1 MKIRFLMTGL
11 LGLMTVTA
19 FAQKGEVSDAQDAY
33 TKFQGIRSNK
43 TLDKQAMESLNAAKT
58 AIDKAAANDKTG
70 NLPQTLALKAAIY
83 SSLALKDTVAASS
96 TPLFTTA
103 QEATTKAKE
112 LDAPKNENSK
122 LIHDADVNMAQYSV
136 NKGIKE
142 YGAGKYDMAYKSF
155 EAYRTVFPEDTT
167 VTYYTALSAANAK
180 MWDPAIADY
189 SKLVTGNY
197 SKSQRIYEDL
207 SAIYLMKGDTAGAIK
222 SMNDALAKYPQ
233 DAVINKR
240 LIETNLQSG
249 KTQEVL
255 DKMQS
260 TIAADPKNKELYYY
274 AGIAYSR
281 VAADAETKAA
291 KEKDPT
297 KLATLNKTADDNRAK
312 AVDMYKKAVEIDP
325 NYFQA
330 NYSLGY
336 SLMSPAIDAFNY
348 ANKLP
353 VTKQKEYDAA
363 MAKANSMFDAAKP
376 YVQKAVDLNPKSV
389 DALNN
394 LKMYYL
400 GKKDMVNANAI
411 KKQIDTINA
420 GGGAAPAN

>member
-1 MKIRFLMTGL
+1 MTGL

-33 TKFQGIRSNK
+33 TKYQGIRSNK
-43 TLDKQAMESLNAAKT
+43 TLDKQAMESLNTAKT
-58 AIDKAAANDKTG
+58 AIDKAAANEKTA
-70 NLPQTLALKAAIY
+70 NLPLTLALKGAIY

-103 QEATTKAKE
+103 QEAISKAKE

-122 LIHDADVNMAQYSV
+122 LIHDADVNVAQYQV

-142 YGAGKYDMAYKSF
+142 YGAGKYDLAYKSF
-155 EAYRTVFPEDTT
+155 EDYRNVFPDDTT
-167 VTYYTALSAANAK
+167 VTYYTALAAANAK
-180 MWDPAIADY
+180 MWDQAIANY
-189 SKLVTGNY
+189 SKLVTTPY
-197 SKSQRIYEDL
+197 SKNQRIYEDM

-222 SMNDALAKYPQ
+222 SMNEALTKYPQ

-240 LIETNLQSG
+240 IIETNLQMG

-255 DKMQS
+255 DKMQGA
-260 TIAADPKNKELYYY
+260 IASDPKNKTLYYY
-274 AGIAYSR
+274 AGIAYNR
-281 VAADAETKAA
+281 VSEDAA
-291 KEKDPT
+291 KKAKTEKDPT
-297 KLATLNKTADDNRAK
+297 ALAALNKTADDNRGK
-312 AVDMYKKAVEIDP
+312 AVDMWKKALEIDP
-325 NYFQA
+325 NYYAA

-336 SLMSPAIDAFNY
+336 ALISPALDEFNY

-353 VTKQKEYDAA
+353 VSKQKEYDAA
-363 MAKANSMFDAAKP
+363 MAKANTLFDEAKP
-376 YVQKAVDLNPKSV
+376 YIQKAVDLDPKSV

-394 LKMYYL
+394 LKLYYL

-411 KKQIDTINA
+411 KKQIDAINA
-420 GGGAAPAN
+420 GGGAAAPAN

>member
-1 MKIRFLMTGL
+1 MTGL

-33 TKFQGIRSNK
+33 TKYQAIRNTK
-43 TLDKQAMESLNAAKT
+43 TLDKQATDNLNTAKT
-58 AIDKAAANDKTG
+58 AIDKAADNEKTA
-70 NLPQTLALKAAIY
+70 NLPQTLALKGAIY
-83 SSLALKDTVAASS
+83 SSLAIRDTVAASS

-103 QEATTKAKE
+103 QEALAKAKE

-122 LIHDADVNMAQYSV
+122 LIHDADVNIAQYQI

-142 YGAGKYDMAYKSF
+142 YGEKKYDMAYKSF
-155 EAYRTVFPEDTT
+155 DAYRTIFPEDTT
-167 VTYYTALSAANAK
+167 AIYYTALAAANAK
-180 MWDPAIADY
+180 MWDPAIANY
-189 SKLVTGNY
+189 SKLVTTGY
-197 SKSQRIYEDL
+197 SKNQRTYEDL

-222 SMNDALAKYPQ
+222 SMNEALAKFPQ
-233 DAVINKR
+233 NAVINKR
-240 LIETNLQSG
+240 MIEINLQMG

-255 DKMQS
+255 DKMQG
-260 TIAADPKNKELYYY
+260 TIASDPKNKTLYYY

-281 VAADAETKAA
+281 VSDDASKKAA

-297 KLATLNKTADDNRAK
+297 ALAALNKTADDNRLK
-312 AVDMYKKAVEIDP
+312 AVDMFKKAVEIDP
-325 NYFQA
+325 NYFA
-330 NYSLGY
+330 ATYSLGY
-336 SLMSPAIDAFNY
+336 ALISPAIDEFNY

-353 VTKQKEYDAA
+353 VSKQKDYDAA
-363 MAKANSMFDAAKP
+363 MAKANSMFDEAKP

-389 DALNN
+389 EALNT

-411 KKQIDTINA
+411 KKQVDALNA
-420 GGGAAPAN
+420 SGGGN